1 MAAVV
6 KGFRRLPRK
15 GMCYGNSCR
24 THVDVTGR
32 IRRGAQ
38 RWCKKPLGRWGV
50 LIQQWM
56 FDLASFR
63 EMQGLSGGQTDKDDE
78 ELRERF
84 APTGAVVMGRRMF
97 DEGEGPWGDNPP
109 YRMPVFVL
117 THEDRDTLVKE
128 GGTTFTFV
136 TDGIES
142 ALEQA
147 KAAAGD
153 KNVNIAGG
161 ADTVQQYIRARL
173 LDELEIHLAPLLFGE
188 GIRLFDKMG
197 PEHIELENMRVV
209 TSPKVTHLRFRVAK

>member
-1 MAAVV
+1 MTL
-6 KGFRRLPRK
+6 KGD
-15 GMCYGNSCR
+15 GMGIVTAHMSMSLDGCIAGPNAGAGN
-24 THVDVTGR
+24 
-32 IRRGAQ
+32 
-38 RWCKKPLGRWGV
+38 PLGDGGV

-63 EMQGLSGGQTDKDDE
+63 EMQGLTGGQTNKDDE
-78 ELRERF
+78 ELRQRF

-109 YRMPVFVL
+109 FRMPVFVV
-117 THEDRDTLVKE
+117 THQPRERLVKE

-153 KNVNIAGG
+153 KDVNIAGG
-161 ADTVQQYIRARL
+161 ADTVQQFIRAGL

-188 GIRLFDKMG
+188 GIRLFDKIG
-197 PEHIELENMRVV
+197 PQHVELENMRVV
-209 TSPKVTHLRFRVAK
+209 ASPKVTHLRFRVVK

>member
-1 MAAVV
+1 MGIVTAHMSMSLD
-6 KGFRRLPRK
+6 GFIAGPNA
-15 GMCYGNSCR
+15 GVGN
-24 THVDVTGR
+24 
-32 IRRGAQ
+32 
-38 RWCKKPLGRWGV
+38 PLGNGGAR
-50 LIQQWM
+50 IQQWM

-63 EMQGLSGGQTDKDDE
+63 EIQGLSGGQTNKDDE

-97 DEGEGPWGDNPP
+97 DEGEEPWGDNPP
-109 YRMPVFVL
+109 FHMPVFVV
-117 THEDRDTLVKE
+117 THEARDKLVKE

-147 KAAAGD
+147 KAAAGE

-161 ADTVQQYIRARL
+161 AATVQQFVKAGL

-188 GIRLFDKMG
+188 GIRLFEQMG
-197 PEHIELENMRVV
+197 PNHIELENIRVV
-209 TSPKVTHLRFRVAK
+209 ASPQVTHLRYRVVK

>member
-1 MAAVV
+1 MGIVTAHMSMSLDGYVA
-6 KGFRRLPRK
+6 GPNA
-15 GMCYGNSCR
+15 GAGN
-24 THVDVTGR
+24 
-32 IRRGAQ
+32 
-38 RWCKKPLGRWGV
+38 PLGDGGV

-63 EMQGLSGGQTDKDDE
+63 EMQGLTGGQTNKDDE
-78 ELRERF
+78 ELRQRF

-109 YRMPVFVL
+109 FRMPVFVV
-117 THEDRDTLVKE
+117 THQPRERLVKE

-153 KNVNIAGG
+153 KDVNIAGG
-161 ADTVQQYIRARL
+161 ADTVQQFIRAGL

-188 GIRLFDKMG
+188 GIRLFDKIG
-197 PEHIELENMRVV
+197 PQHVELENMRVV
-209 TSPKVTHLRFRVAK
+209 ASPKVTHLRFRVVK

>member
-1 MAAVV
+1 MGIVTAHMSMSVDRYVA
-6 KGFRRLPRK
+6 GPNS
-15 GMCYGNSCR
+15 GAGN
-24 THVDVTGR
+24 
-32 IRRGAQ
+32 
-38 RWCKKPLGRWGV
+38 PLGDGDV

-63 EMQGLSGGQTDKDDE
+63 EIQGLSGGQTNADDE
-78 ELRERF
+78 ELRQRF
-84 APTGAVVMGRRMF
+84 APTGAVVLGRRMF

-109 YRMPVFVL
+109 FRMPVFVL

-136 TDGIES
+136 TNGIES

-161 ADTVQQYIRARL
+161 ADTVQQFIRAGL

-197 PEHIELENMRVV
+197 PEHIELENIRVV
-209 TSPKVTHLRFRVAK
+209 SSPKVTHLRFRVAK

>member
-1 MAAVV
+1 MGIVTAHMSMSVDGYVA
-6 KGFRRLPRK
+6 GPNA
-15 GMCYGNSCR
+15 GAGN
-24 THVDVTGR
+24 
-32 IRRGAQ
+32 
-38 RWCKKPLGRWGV
+38 PLGDGGV

-63 EMQGLSGGQTDKDDE
+63 EIQGLSGGQTNADDE
-78 ELRERF
+78 ELRQRF

-109 YRMPVFVL
+109 FRMPVFVL

-136 TDGIES
+136 TEGIES

-161 ADTVQQYIRARL
+161 ADTVQQFIRAGL

>member
-1 MAAVV
+1 MGIVTAHMSMSLDGYVA
-6 KGFRRLPRK
+6 GPNA
-15 GMCYGNSCR
+15 GAGN
-24 THVDVTGR
+24 
-32 IRRGAQ
+32 
-38 RWCKKPLGRWGV
+38 PLGDGGV

-63 EMQGLSGGQTDKDDE
+63 EMQGLSGGQTNKDDE
-78 ELRERF
+78 ELRQRF

-109 YRMPVFVL
+109 FRMPVFVV
-117 THEDRDTLVKE
+117 THQPRERLVKE

-142 ALEQA
+142 ALQQA

-161 ADTVQQYIRARL
+161 AGTVQQFIRAGL
-173 LDELEIHLAPLLFGE
+173 LDELEIHLAPLLCGE

-197 PEHIELENMRVV
+197 PEHVELETMRVV
-209 TSPKVTHLRFRVAK
+209 ASPKVTHLRFRVVK

>member
-1 MAAVV
+1 MGIVTAHMSMSLDGYVA
-6 KGFRRLPRK
+6 GPNA
-15 GMCYGNSCR
+15 GAGN
-24 THVDVTGR
+24 
-32 IRRGAQ
+32 
-38 RWCKKPLGRWGV
+38 PLGDGGV

-63 EMQGLSGGQTDKDDE
+63 EMQGLGGGQTNADDE
-78 ELRERF
+78 ELRQRF
-84 APTGAVVMGRRMF
+84 VPTGAVVMGRRMF

-109 YRMPVFVL
+109 FRMPVFVI
-117 THEDRDTLVKE
+117 THQPRERLVKE

-142 ALEQA
+142 ALQQA

-161 ADTVQQYIRARL
+161 ADTVQQVLKAGL

-188 GIRLFDKMG
+188 GIRLFDKIG
-197 PEHIELENMRVV
+197 PQHVELENIRVV
-209 TSPKVTHLRFRVAK
+209 ASPKVTHLRFRVVK

>member
-1 MAAVV
+1 MGIVTAHMSMSLDGYVA
-6 KGFRRLPRK
+6 GPNA
-15 GMCYGNSCR
+15 GAGN
-24 THVDVTGR
+24 
-32 IRRGAQ
+32 
-38 RWCKKPLGRWGV
+38 PLGDGGV

-63 EMQGLSGGQTDKDDE
+63 EMQGLGGGQTNADDE
-78 ELRERF
+78 ELRQRF

-109 YRMPVFVL
+109 FRMPVFVV
-117 THEDRDTLVKE
+117 THQPRERLVKE
-128 GGTTFTFV
+128 GGTTFTLV

-147 KAAAGD
+147 KVAAGD

-161 ADTVQQYIRARL
+161 ADTVEQVIRAGL

-188 GIRLFDKMG
+188 GIRLFDKIG
-197 PEHIELENMRVV
+197 PEHVELETMRVV
-209 TSPKVTHLRFRVAK
+209 ASPKVTHLRFRVVK

>member
-1 MAAVV
+1 MGIVTAHMSMSLDGYVA
-6 KGFRRLPRK
+6 GPNA
-15 GMCYGNSCR
+15 GAGN
-24 THVDVTGR
+24 
-32 IRRGAQ
+32 
-38 RWCKKPLGRWGV
+38 PLGDGGV
-50 LIQQWM
+50 RIQQWM

-63 EMQGLSGGQTDKDDE
+63 EIQGLSGEQTNKDDE
-78 ELRERF
+78 ELRQRF

-109 YRMPVFVL
+109 YHMPVFVV
-117 THEDRDTLVKE
+117 THQARERLVKE

-142 ALEQA
+142 ALQQA

-153 KNVNIAGG
+153 KNVNISGG
-161 ADTVQQYIRARL
+161 ADTVQQFIRARL

>member
-1 MAAVV
+1 MGIVTAHMSMSVDGYVA
-6 KGFRRLPRK
+6 GPNA
-15 GMCYGNSCR
+15 GAGN
-24 THVDVTGR
+24 
-32 IRRGAQ
+32 
-38 RWCKKPLGRWGV
+38 PLGDGGV

-63 EMQGLSGGQTDKDDE
+63 EIQGLSGGQTNADDE
-78 ELRERF
+78 ELRQRF
-84 APTGAVVMGRRMF
+84 APTGAVVLGRRMF

-109 YRMPVFVL
+109 FRMPVFVL

-161 ADTVQQYIRARL
+161 ADTVQQFIRAGL

>member
-1 MAAVV
+1 MTS
-6 KGFRRLPRK
+6 KGDSMGIVTAHMSVSLDGYVAGPNA
-15 GMCYGNSCR
+15 GAGN
-24 THVDVTGR
+24 
-32 IRRGAQ
+32 
-38 RWCKKPLGRWGV
+38 PLGDGGV
-50 LIQQWM
+50 RIQQWM

-63 EMQGLSGGQTDKDDE
+63 EIQGLSGGQTYRDDE

-97 DEGEGPWGDNPP
+97 DEGEEPWGDNPP
-109 YRMPVFVL
+109 FRMPVFVV
-117 THEDRDTLVKE
+117 THEARDTLVKE

-142 ALEQA
+142 SLEHA

-161 ADTVQQYIRARL
+161 AGTVQHAIRAGL

-188 GIRLFDKMG
+188 GIRLFERMG
-197 PEHIELENMRVV
+197 PEPIALEIMRVV
-209 TSPKVTHLRFRVAK
+209 ASPQVTHLRFRVVK

>member
-1 MAAVV
+1 MGIVT
-6 KGFRRLPRK
+6 
-15 GMCYGNSCR
+15 
-24 THVDVTGR
+24 THMSMSLDGYVAGPNA
-32 IRRGAQ
+32 GADN
-38 RWCKKPLGRWGV
+38 PLGDGGV
-50 LIQQWM
+50 RIQQWM

-63 EMQGLSGGQTDKDDE
+63 EIQGLSGGQTNKDDE

-84 APTGAVVMGRRMF
+84 APKGAVVMGRRMF

-109 YRMPVFVL
+109 YHMPVFVV
-117 THEDRDTLVKE
+117 THQARDTLVKE

-142 ALEQA
+142 ALQQA

-161 ADTVQQYIRARL
+161 AGTVQQFIRAGL

-188 GIRLFDKMG
+188 GSRLFEGMG
-197 PEHIELENMRVV
+197 PEPIELENIRVV
-209 TSPKVTHLRFRVAK
+209 ASPKVTHLRFRVVK

>member
-1 MAAVV
+1 MGIVTAHMSMSLDGYVA
-6 KGFRRLPRK
+6 GPNA
-15 GMCYGNSCR
+15 GAGN
-24 THVDVTGR
+24 
-32 IRRGAQ
+32 
-38 RWCKKPLGRWGV
+38 PLGDGGV

-63 EMQGLSGGQTDKDDE
+63 EMQGLSGGQTNKDDE
-78 ELRERF
+78 ELRQRF

-109 YRMPVFVL
+109 FRMPVFVV
-117 THEDRDTLVKE
+117 THQPREGLVKE

-142 ALEQA
+142 ALQQA

-161 ADTVQQYIRARL
+161 AGTVQQFIIAGL
-173 LDELEIHLAPLLFGE
+173 LDELEIHLAPLLSGE

-197 PEHIELENMRVV
+197 PEHVELENMRVV
-209 TSPKVTHLRFRVAK
+209 ASPKVTHLRFRVVK

>member
-1 MAAVV
+1 
-6 KGFRRLPRK
+6 
-15 GMCYGNSCR
+15 
-24 THVDVTGR
+24 
-32 IRRGAQ
+32 
-38 RWCKKPLGRWGV
+38 
-50 LIQQWM
+50 
-56 FDLASFR
+56 
-63 EMQGLSGGQTDKDDE
+63 
-78 ELRERF
+78 
-84 APTGAVVMGRRMF
+84 MGRRMF
-97 DEGEGPWGDNPP
+97 NEGEGPWGDNPP

-173 LDELEIHLAPLLFGE
+173 LDELEIHLAPLLFGG
-188 GIRLFDKMG
+188 GIRLFDKG
-197 PEHIELENMRVV
+197 PRAHRTGEHEGGYL
-209 TSPKVTHLRFRVAK
+209 PKGHTP

>member
-1 MAAVV
+1 MGIVTAHMSMSLDGYVAGPNAGV
-6 KGFRRLPRK
+6 
-15 GMCYGNSCR
+15 GN
-24 THVDVTGR
+24 
-32 IRRGAQ
+32 
-38 RWCKKPLGRWGV
+38 PLGDGGV

-63 EMQGLSGGQTDKDDE
+63 EIQGLSGGQTNKDDE

-109 YRMPVFVL
+109 YHMPVFVV
-117 THEDRDTLVKE
+117 THQARDTLVKE

-147 KAAAGD
+147 KAVAGD
-153 KNVNIAGG
+153 KNVNVSGG
-161 ADTVQQYIRARL
+161 ADTVQQFIRAGL
-173 LDELEIHLAPLLFGE
+173 LDELEIHLAPLVFGE

-209 TSPKVTHLRFRVAK
+209 ASPKVTHIRFRVVK

>member
-1 MAAVV
+1 MGIVTAHMSMSVDGYVSGPNA
-6 KGFRRLPRK
+6 GA
-15 GMCYGNSCR
+15 GN
-24 THVDVTGR
+24 
-32 IRRGAQ
+32 
-38 RWCKKPLGRWGV
+38 PLGDGGV

-63 EMQGLSGGQTDKDDE
+63 EIQGLSGGQTNADDE
-78 ELRERF
+78 ELRQRF

-109 YRMPVFVL
+109 FRMPVFVL

-188 GIRLFDKMG
+188 GIRLFDNMG

>member
-1 MAAVV
+1 MGIVTAHMSMSVDGYVSGPNA
-6 KGFRRLPRK
+6 GA
-15 GMCYGNSCR
+15 GN
-24 THVDVTGR
+24 
-32 IRRGAQ
+32 
-38 RWCKKPLGRWGV
+38 PLGDGGV

-63 EMQGLSGGQTDKDDE
+63 EIQGLSGGQTNADDE
-78 ELRERF
+78 ELRQRF

>member
-1 MAAVV
+1 MGIVTAHISMSLDGYVA
-6 KGFRRLPRK
+6 GPNA
-15 GMCYGNSCR
+15 GAGN
-24 THVDVTGR
+24 
-32 IRRGAQ
+32 
-38 RWCKKPLGRWGV
+38 PLGDGGV

-63 EMQGLSGGQTDKDDE
+63 EMQGLTGGQTNTDDE
-78 ELRERF
+78 ELRQRF

-97 DEGEGPWGDNPP
+97 DEGEDPWGDNPP
-109 YRMPVFVL
+109 FRMPVFVV
-117 THEDRDTLVKE
+117 THEARERLVKE

-161 ADTVQQYIRARL
+161 ADTVQQFIKAGL

-188 GIRLFDKMG
+188 GIRLFDKIG
-197 PEHIELENMRVV
+197 PQHVELENMRVV
-209 TSPKVTHLRFRVAK
+209 ASPRVTHLRFRVVK

>member
-1 MAAVV
+1 MGIVTAHMSMSLDGYVA
-6 KGFRRLPRK
+6 GPNA
-15 GMCYGNSCR
+15 GAGN
-24 THVDVTGR
+24 
-32 IRRGAQ
+32 
-38 RWCKKPLGRWGV
+38 PLGDRGV

-63 EMQGLSGGQTDKDDE
+63 EMQGLSGGQTNADDE
-78 ELRERF
+78 ELRQRF

-97 DEGEGPWGDNPP
+97 DEGEDPWGDNPP
-109 YRMPVFVL
+109 FRMPVFVL
-117 THEDRDTLVKE
+117 THEARDRLVKE

-147 KAAAGD
+147 KATAGD

-161 ADTVQQYIRARL
+161 ADTLQQFIKAGL

-188 GIRLFDKMG
+188 GIRLFDRMG
-197 PEHIELENMRVV
+197 PEHIELENIRVV
-209 TSPKVTHLRFRVAK
+209 ASPRVTHLRFRIVK

>member
-1 MAAVV
+1 MGIVTAHMSMSLDGYVA
-6 KGFRRLPRK
+6 GPNA
-15 GMCYGNSCR
+15 GAGN
-24 THVDVTGR
+24 
-32 IRRGAQ
+32 
-38 RWCKKPLGRWGV
+38 PLGDGGV

-63 EMQGLSGGQTDKDDE
+63 EMQGLTGGQTNKDDE
-78 ELRERF
+78 ELRQRF

-109 YRMPVFVL
+109 FRMPVFVV
-117 THEDRDTLVKE
+117 TQQPRERLVKE

-153 KNVNIAGG
+153 KDVNIAGG
-161 ADTVQQYIRARL
+161 ADTVQQFIRAGL

-188 GIRLFDKMG
+188 GIRLFDKIG
-197 PEHIELENMRVV
+197 PQHVELENIRVV
-209 TSPKVTHLRFRVAK
+209 ASPQVTHLRFRVVK